1 MTLCWETEFTP
12 SELHPILRTI
22 AEEYPVSETSSDAPS
37 DGGLRGQRR
46 APNGAERSVME
57 VRFETAP
64 GPVCTV
70 KVAGSAATVRYGAP
84 NQAMRAVGAL
94 LADLVPNPGTDTE
107 YAPFRTFGFMLD
119 CSRNAVM
126 RPEHL
131 RRWLRR
137 LCLFGYNQAML
148 YTEDT
153 YELPGESWFGH
164 MRGRYTGTELHD
176 LDQYSRSLGM
186 QLVGCIQTLGHME
199 QVLRWPA
206 YAAVKDS
213 DSVLLV
219 GEERTYDLIEKML
232 DAMAGYVQSRRIHI
246 GMDEAWGLGRGRY
259 LDRFGFKR
267 KRDIFSAHLNRVTKL
282 CKERGLEPMIWS
294 DMFFALASTT
304 GDVFDRHCEVPPDL
318 AAAVPRDVQLVY
330 WDYYHKEQDFYLGR
344 IAQHRQM
351 GFEPVMASGIW
362 TWQQLWYNR
371 HKTEANAGAC
381 IDACRAA
388 ELSEVFFTLWGDDGA
403 YCDFDSAL
411 AGLAFAAERAFA
423 PDSNRLGQRFKT
435 VCGAS
440 YEAAVAASEL
450 TGPIRTAGLL
460 WDDPLLG
467 RFHHEGLAGTEH
479 EWPELARRFGSL
491 SDSLL
496 PFCDEHAAGD
506 LRHAA
511 LLADFLHRKVRLRLR
526 VDDAY
531 FRRDRAALGAAIVEI
546 PVLVARLDD
555 LARSW
560 RRQWLERNKPFG
572 LEGLQIRLAGQA
584 ARYRELEQRLDDFI
598 AGRIDSIP
606 ELKQRSAAAT
616 GNIGANW
623 KDLASGSTII

>member
-1 MTLCWETEFTP
+1 MTLCWNPESVP

-22 AEEYPVSETSSDAPS
+22 AEEYPVHEGT
-37 DGGLRGQRR
+37 GGALD
-46 APNGAERSVME
+46 
-57 VRFETAP
+57 VRFEHAP
-64 GPVCTV
+64 GTVCTV
-70 KVAGSAATVRYGAP
+70 KVAGRVATVRYGAP

-94 LADLVPNPGTDTE
+94 LADLVRNPGTGIE
-107 YAPFRTFGFMLD
+107 HAPFGTFGFMLD

-126 RPEHL
+126 KPEHL
-131 RRWLRR
+131 KRWLRR
-137 LCLFGYNQAML
+137 LCLFGYNLAML

-153 YELPGESWFGH
+153 YELPGEGWFGY
-164 MRGRYTGTELHD
+164 MRGRYTGAELHE
-176 LDQYSRSLGM
+176 LDQYSRNLGI

-232 DAMAGYVQSRRIHI
+232 DAMASCLQSRRIHI

-259 LDRFGFKR
+259 LDRFGFRR
-267 KRDIFSAHLNRVTKL
+267 KCDIFGGHLNRVARL
-282 CKERGLEPMIWS
+282 CSDRGLAPMMWS
-294 DMFFALASTT
+294 DMFFSLGSKT
-304 GDVFDRHCEVPPDL
+304 GDCYDPQCEIPSDL
-318 AAAVPRDVQLVY
+318 VAAIPRDLQLVY
-330 WDYYHKEQDFYLGR
+330 WDYHHREKNFYLNR
-344 IAQHRQM
+344 IARHRQM

-371 HKTEANAGAC
+371 RETEANAGAC

-388 ELSEVFFTLWGDDGA
+388 DLGEVFFTLWGDDGA

-411 AGLAFAAERAFA
+411 AGLAFAAERAYA
-423 PDSNRLGQRFKT
+423 PDSSWLERRFKA

-440 YEAAVAASEL
+440 YEAVVTAAEL
-450 TGPIRTAGLL
+450 TGPIRTAGIL

-467 RFHHEGLAGTEH
+467 MFHHEGLGGSEH
-479 EWPELARRFGSL
+479 EWPDMARRYGQL
-491 SDSLL
+491 YDDLV
-496 PFCDEHAAGD
+496 PFRAERAAGD

-511 LLADFLHRKVRLRLR
+511 LLADFLHRKISLRLR
-526 VDDAY
+526 VDEAY

-546 PVLVARLDD
+546 PVMVARLGE
-555 LARSW
+555 LAASW

-572 LEGLQIRLAGQA
+572 LEVLQIRLAGQA
-584 ARYRELEQRLDDFI
+584 ARYRELEQRLDDYI

-606 ELKQRSAAAT
+606 ELIQRSAEAT
-616 GNIGANW
+616 GDISQNW
-623 KDLASGSTII
+623 KDLASGSTTI